1 MQDYVLKIYY
11 NNYLRDVRNN
21 SESTIRHYQEAL
33 RFISKFLVEREKIQD
48 SIYEVKDIDELL
60 VLKEYLFNHP
70 DFIAV
75 NSRGHQMY
83 SAGLNNYLRFAQGEG
98 FESVNNK
105 KLEFF
110 DIEMP
115 AHKEKMVKRLATYV
129 RSPILKKQ
137 VIEIADYKCELNASH
152 TTFIAKSNNKPY
164 MEGHHALPISLQEHF
179 DNSLDVYANIVCL
192 CPVCHRMLHYGLDTE
207 KKDAVDKVYYSR
219 KDRLAKSGIL
229 LSRDEFEQY
238 AL

>member
-21 SESTIRHYQEAL
+21 SESTIKHYQEAL
-33 RFISKFLVEREKIQD
+33 RFISKFLVEREKILD
-48 SIYEVKDIDELL
+48 SIYEVQDIDELL

-98 FESVNNK
+98 FTSIHK
-105 KLEFF
+105 KELELF
-110 DIEMP
+110 DIQLP
-115 AHKEKMVKRLATYV
+115 AQKEKNVRHLATYA

-137 VIEIADYKCELNASH
+137 VIEIADYKCELNAAH

-164 MEGHHALPISLQEHF
+164 MEGHHALPISLQNHF

>member
-1 MQDYVLKIYY
+1 MQDYVLKTYY

-33 RFISKFLVEREKIQD
+33 RFISKFLVEREKIED
-48 SIYEVKDIDELL
+48 SIYEVQDIDELL
-60 VLKEYLFNHP
+60 VLREYLFNHP
-70 DFIAV
+70 EFVAV

-98 FESVNNK
+98 FESIHNK
-105 KLEFF
+105 ELELF
-110 DIEMP
+110 DIKMP
-115 AHKEKMVKRLATYV
+115 AQREKMVRRLATYA

-137 VIEIADYKCELNASH
+137 VIEIADYKCELNAEH
-152 TTFIAKSNNKPY
+152 ATFIAKSNNKPY

-192 CPVCHRMLHYGLDTE
+192 CPVCHRLLHYGIDSE
-207 KKDAVDKVYYSR
+207 KKEAVDKVYYSR
-219 KDRLAKSGIL
+219 KDRLAKSGIR
-229 LSRDEFEQY
+229 LSCDEFEQY